1 MQLSDAHA
9 ILPLGAYRTQMRAS
23 GEHMPLNSAF
33 MRHVVTSLG
42 LLLGIACANGA
53 GAQTVNFHI
62 GFTGKV
68 DCQSPIAL
76 SNVPIS
82 ADGTGQINGDG
93 TGYADLTQTAFVLS
107 TRIHFEGRLGRP
119 TESPGGTA
127 LARVSGKNSL
137 RLMWNLPNNQFVVNI
152 AVRGQNC
159 SASFSSNL
167 KSGKSQHT
175 LFDGNIYH
183 YCGKPRVESSSCQ
196 VR

>member
-1 MQLSDAHA
+1 MNFNRNLLRRVVASLVLA
-9 ILPLGAYRTQMRAS
+9 LGV
-23 GEHMPLNSAF
+23 AF
-33 MRHVVTSLG
+33 
-42 LLLGIACANGA
+42 ANGA
-53 GAQTVNFHI
+53 SAQTVNFHI
-62 GFTGKV
+62 GFTGQV

-82 ADGTGQINGDG
+82 ADGTGQINADG

-119 TESPGGTA
+119 TASPGGTA

-159 SASFSSNL
+159 SARFSSNL
-167 KSGKSQHT
+167 KPGKSQHT

-183 YCGKPRVESSSCQ
+183 YCGKPRVQSSSCE

>member
-1 MQLSDAHA
+1 
-9 ILPLGAYRTQMRAS
+9 
-23 GEHMPLNSAF
+23 
-33 MRHVVTSLG
+33 
-42 LLLGIACANGA
+42 LLGIAFATAAN
-53 GAQTVNFHI
+53 AQAVNFQI

-82 ADGTGQINGDG
+82 ADGTGQINPDG
-93 TGYADLTQTAFVLS
+93 TGHADLTQTAFVLS
-107 TRIHFEGRLGRP
+107 TRIHFEGRLGRA
-119 TESPGGTA
+119 TESPGGTTT
-127 LARVSGKNSL
+127 ARVTGKNSL

-152 AVRGQNC
+152 VVRGQTC

-167 KSGKSQHT
+167 KPGKSQHT